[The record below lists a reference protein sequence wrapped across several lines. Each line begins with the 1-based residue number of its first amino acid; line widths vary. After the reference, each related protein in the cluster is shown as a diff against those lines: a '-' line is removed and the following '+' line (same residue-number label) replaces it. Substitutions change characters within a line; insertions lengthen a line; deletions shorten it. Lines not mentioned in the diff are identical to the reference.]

1 MIFVDS
7 GAWIA
12 LSLPNDRNG
21 SAARAAYSELAR
33 GAHGSLV
40 TSNFVLDEAVTF
52 LRMASDAP
60 TAARL
65 ARTVLASKNVVVA
78 WIDPGTFE
86 AALQLFEERPDKRWS
101 FTDCT
106 SFAVMRDLGI
116 ENAFTFDRNFQ
127 EAGFS
132 RVP

>member
-12 LSLPNDRNG
+12 LSLPDDRN
-21 SAARAAYSELAR
+21 AARAKGVYPEIAR
-33 GAHGSLV
+33 GGHGALV

-52 LRMASDAP
+52 LRMASDVP

-65 ARTVLASKNVVVA
+65 ARTVLSSKNAVVA
-78 WIDPGTFE
+78 WVDPPTFE
-86 AALQLFEERPDKRWS
+86 AALRLFEGRPDKRWS

-106 SFAVMRDLGI
+106 SFAVMKDLEI
-116 ENAFTFDRNFQ
+116 ETAFAFDRNFE
-127 EAGFS
+127 EAGFV

>member
-12 LSLPNDRNG
+12 LSLPNDKNS
-21 SAARAAYSELAR
+21 SAARSANGELAR
-33 GAHGSLV
+33 GVHGSLV
-40 TSNFVLDEAVTF
+40 TSNFVLDEVVTF

-65 ARTVLASKNVVVA
+65 ARTVLSSKNVVVA

-86 AALQLFEERPDKRWS
+86 AALRLFEGRPDKRWS

-106 SFAVMRDLGI
+106 SFAVMKDLGI
-116 ENAFTFDRNFQ
+116 EEAFTFDRNFL
-127 EAGFS
+127 EAGFA

>member
-21 SAARAAYSELAR
+21 SAARAAHSELAR
-33 GAHGSLV
+33 GVHGSLV

-52 LRMASDAP
+52 LRMASDVP
-60 TAARL
+60 IAARF
-65 ARTVLASKNVVVA
+65 ARTVLSSKNVVVA
-78 WIDPGTFE
+78 LIDPGTFE
-86 AALQLFEERPDKRWS
+86 AALRLFEERPDKRRS

-106 SFAVMRDLGI
+106 SFAVMNDLGI
-116 ENAFTFDRNFQ
+116 ERAFTFDRNFQ

>member
-1 MIFVDS
+1 AI
-7 GAWIA
+7 
-12 LSLPNDRNG
+12 
-21 SAARAAYSELAR
+21 
-33 GAHGSLV
+33 
-40 TSNFVLDEAVTF
+40 TF
-52 LRMASDAP
+52 LRMATDVP

-65 ARTVLASKNVVVA
+65 ARTVLSSKNVVVA

-86 AALQLFEERPDKRWS
+86 AALRLFEERPDKRWS

-106 SFAVMRDLGI
+106 SFAVMKDLGI
-116 ENAFTFDRNFQ
+116 ETAFTFDRNFH

>member
-12 LSLPNDRNG
+12 LSLPNDRNH
-21 SAARAAYSELAR
+21 SAARTAYAGLAR
-33 GAHGSLV
+33 GVHGSLV
-40 TSNFVLDEAVTF
+40 TSNFVLDEAITF
-52 LRMASDAP
+52 LRMASDVP

-65 ARTVLASKNVVVA
+65 ARSVLPSRNLVVA
-78 WIDPGTFE
+78 WVDPGTFE
-86 AALQLFEERPDKRWS
+86 AALRLFEERPDKRWS

-116 ENAFTFDRNFQ
+116 ETAFTFDRNFV
-127 EAGFS
+127 EAGFA

>member
-21 SAARAAYSELAR
+21 HVARAAYAQLAK
-33 GAHGSLV
+33 GAHGALV
-40 TSNFVLDEAVTF
+40 TSNFVLDEVITF
-52 LRMASDAP
+52 LRMASDVR
-60 TAARL
+60 TAFRF
-65 ARTVLASKNVVVA
+65 ARTVMSSKNVTVA
-78 WIDPGTFE
+78 WVDPGTFE
-86 AALQLFEERPDKRWS
+86 AALGLLEGRPDKRWS

-106 SFAVMRDLGI
+106 SFAVMNDLGI
-116 ENAFTFDRNFQ
+116 ESAFTFDRNFV
-127 EAGFS
+127 EAGFA

>member
-7 GAWIA
+7 GGWIA
-12 LSLPNDRNG
+12 LSLPNDRNHA
-21 SAARAAYSELAR
+21 AARTAYAELSR

-40 TSNFVLDEAVTF
+40 TSNFVLDEALTF
-52 LRMASDAP
+52 LRMASDVP

-65 ARTVLASKNVVVA
+65 ARTVLSSKNVVMA
-78 WIDPGTFE
+78 WVDPETFE
-86 AALQLFEERPDKRWS
+86 AALRLFEERPDKRWS

-106 SFAVMRDLGI
+106 SFAVMTDLEI
-116 ENAFTFDRNFQ
+116 ESAFTFDRNFL

>member
-21 SAARAAYSELAR
+21 PAARSVYAELAKGVH
-33 GAHGSLV
+33 GAVV
-40 TSNFVLDEAVTF
+40 TSNFVLDEVITF
-52 LRMASDAP
+52 LRMASDVP
-60 TAARL
+60 TASRFAK
-65 ARTVLASKNVVVA
+65 TVLSSKNVVVT
-78 WIDPGTFE
+78 WVDPGSFE
-86 AALQLFEERPDKRWS
+86 TALHLFESRPDKRWS

-106 SFAVMRDLGI
+106 SFAVMRNLGI
-116 ENAFTFDRNFQ
+116 ESAFTFDRNFL
-127 EAGFS
+127 EAGFA

>member
-12 LSLPNDRNG
+12 LSLPNDKNS
-21 SAARAAYSELAR
+21 SAARSANGELAR
-33 GAHGSLV
+33 GVHGSLV
-40 TSNFVLDEAVTF
+40 TSNFVLDEVVTF

-65 ARTVLASKNVVVA
+65 ARTVLSSKNVVVA

-86 AALQLFEERPDKRWS
+86 AALRLFEGRPDKPWS

-106 SFAVMRDLGI
+106 SFAVMKDLGI
-116 ENAFTFDRNFQ
+116 EEAFTFDRNFL
-127 EAGFS
+127 EAGFA

>member
-12 LSLPNDRNG
+12 LSLPNDRN
-21 SAARAAYSELAR
+21 SPTARAAYPELAR
-33 GAHGSLV
+33 GVHGSLV
-40 TSNFVLDEAVTF
+40 TSNFVLDEAITF
-52 LRMASDAP
+52 LRMATDVP

-65 ARTVLASKNVVVA
+65 ARTVLSSKNVVMA

-86 AALQLFEERPDKRWS
+86 AALRLFEERPDKRWS

-106 SFAVMRDLGI
+106 SFAVMKDLGI
-116 ENAFTFDRNFQ
+116 ESAFTFDRNFH

>member
-12 LSLPNDRNG
+12 LSLPNDRNT
-21 SAARAAYSELAR
+21 ARAKGAYPELAR
-33 GAHGSLV
+33 GSHGAIV
-40 TSNFVLDEAVTF
+40 TSDFVLDEAVTF
-52 LRMASDAP
+52 LRMASDVP

-65 ARTVLASKNVVVA
+65 ARTVLDSKTVVMA
-78 WIDPGTFE
+78 WIDPATFG
-86 AALQLFEERPDKRWS
+86 AALRLFEGRPDKRWS

-106 SFAVMRDLGI
+106 SFAVMKDLEI
-116 ENAFTFDRNFQ
+116 ETAFAFDRNFE
-127 EAGFS
+127 EAGFA

>member
-12 LSLPNDRNG
+12 LSLPNDRNHA
-21 SAARAAYSELAR
+21 AARTAYAGLAR
-33 GAHGSLV
+33 GSHGSLV
-40 TSNFVLDEAVTF
+40 TSNFVLDEVVTF
-52 LRMASDAP
+52 LRMASDVP

-78 WIDPGTFE
+78 WVDPGTFE
-86 AALQLFEERPDKRWS
+86 AALRLFEGPSDKRWS

-106 SFAVMRDLGI
+106 SFAVMGDLGI
-116 ENAFTFDRNFQ
+116 ESAFTFDRNFP